1 MANHLNMAQTHSIE
15 VLLKRGWSQRRV
27 ARDLGIDRGTVSKVF
42 KRLNAPEVTST
53 TPSKPGPPAVS
64 NSACQPH
71 HDRIQAKLELGL
83 SAERIFSDLRQE
95 VGFEHS
101 YQSVK
106 RYVRKLKA
114 TPPKRVWRMEC
125 APGEEAQIDFGF
137 AKTLLDKDG
146 KQRMSNVLRITL
158 SHSRK
163 GYTETLPAQS
173 TDHFLTAIE
182 NAFRHFGGVPAT
194 LRIDNLKAAVK
205 QADWYDP
212 ELHPKIL
219 AFAEHYQTT
228 IIPTRPYTPEHKGKV
243 ESDVNY
249 VKINALKGHQFSDIA
264 SQNAHLRQ
272 WEETVADQRIH
283 GTTKQHVLTQFQNVE
298 KPALRS
304 LPSEAFH
311 NFQEAQRTVH
321 RDSYI
326 ELARSYYEVPPEY
339 IGHQLWIRWDTR
351 LVRVFDTNMQS
362 IIRHLRLQPGN
373 YSRVLG
379 ARGSHPTAPYRT
391 TAHWIDQVQEHLGNA
406 AQSWAVNV
414 SIHRS
419 EQAPRILQGL
429 INLKRRHCEQAINQ
443 ACQRALDRGQHHLS
457 DIKQTLSNPNKQ
469 TPLLAE
475 HPLIRSLQAYQQIIT
490 PTPLPSNPSNEP

>member
-1 MANHLNMAQTHSIE
+1 MADDGLNLVSLVTQNQPPRVTSKPATLRQLSPGPETRNPSSQDAMANHLNMAQTHSIE

-27 ARDLGIDRGTVSKVF
+27 ARDLGIDRGTVSKVY

-272 WEETVADQRIH
+272 WEEHRRRPAHPRHHQTTRSHTVPERREASPSSPYPPKPFTTSKKLNAPSIVTATSNSTVP
-283 GTTKQHVLTQFQNVE
+283 TTK
-298 KPALRS
+298 
-304 LPSEAFH
+304 
-311 NFQEAQRTVH
+311 
-321 RDSYI
+321 
-326 ELARSYYEVPPEY
+326 
-339 IGHQLWIRWDTR
+339 
-351 LVRVFDTNMQS
+351 
-362 IIRHLRLQPGN
+362 
-373 YSRVLG
+373 
-379 ARGSHPTAPYRT
+379 SHPNTSAT
-391 TAHWIDQVQEHLGNA
+391 SSGSAG
-406 AQSWAVNV
+406 
-414 SIHRS
+414 
-419 EQAPRILQGL
+419 
-429 INLKRRHCEQAINQ
+429 
-443 ACQRALDRGQHHLS
+443 
-457 DIKQTLSNPNKQ
+457 TLASSAS
-469 TPLLAE
+469 T
-475 HPLIRSLQAYQQIIT
+475 T
-490 PTPLPSNPSNEP
+490 PT

>member
-1 MANHLNMAQTHSIE
+1 MANHPNMAKTHSIE
-15 VLLKRGWSQRRV
+15 VLLKRGWSQRRI
-27 ARDLGIDRGTVSKVF
+27 AKELGVDRGSVSKVF
-42 KRLNAPEVTST
+42 KRLNTPEDTVA
-53 TPSKPGPPAVS
+53 TPPKLEPPALS

-71 HDRIQAKLELGL
+71 HERIQAKLDLGL
-83 SAERIFSDLRQE
+83 TAQRIFTDLRQE
-95 VGFEHS
+95 VGFGHS

-114 TPPKRVWRMEC
+114 VPPKRVWRMEC

-137 AKTLLDKDG
+137 AKTLLDENG
-146 KQRMSNVLRITL
+146 KQRMSNILRITL

-219 AFAEHYQTT
+219 AFAEHYQT
-228 IIPTRPYTPEHKGKV
+228 IFIPTRPYTPEHKGKV

-249 VKINALKGHQFSDIA
+249 VKINALKGHQFPDIA
-264 SQNAHLRQ
+264 SQNAHLRE
-272 WEETVADQRIH
+272 WETIIADQRTH
-283 GTTKQHVLTQFQNVE
+283 GTTKQHVLTQFLDVE
-298 KPALRS
+298 KPALRP
-304 LPSEAFH
+304 LPDQAFP
-311 NFQEAQRTVH
+311 NYQEGQRTVH

-326 ELARSYYEVPPEY
+326 ELDRSYYEVPPEY
-339 IGHQLWIRWDTR
+339 IGHQLWVRWDTR
-351 LVRVFDTNMQS
+351 LVRIYTSDMNS
-362 IIRHLRLQPGN
+362 IIRHLKLTPGN

-379 ARGSHPTAPYRT
+379 ARGTHPTAPYRT
-391 TAHWIDQVQEHLGNA
+391 SAHWIDQVRQTLGNA
-406 AQSWAVNV
+406 AQTWAVNV
-414 SIHRS
+414 AIHRA

-429 INLKRRHCEQAINQ
+429 LNLNRRHTKDAIDQ
-443 ACQRALDRGQHHLS
+443 ACQQAIDRGQHHLS
-457 DIKQTLSNPNKQ
+457 DLKQSLTNSNDQP
-469 TPLLAE
+469 PLLTQ
-475 HPLIRSLQAYQQIIT
+475 HPLIRSLQTYQNLIT
-490 PTPLPSNPSNEP
+490 PDTTEQHP

>member
-1 MANHLNMAQTHSIE
+1 MANHLNMASIHSILSIE
-15 VLLKRGWSQRRV
+15 VLLKRGWSQRRI
-27 ARDLGIDRGTVSKVF
+27 AKELGIDRGSVSKIYQ
-42 KRLNAPEVTST
+42 RITAPTD
-53 TPSKPGPPAVS
+53 TPAPRAKPPPVS

-71 HDRIQAKLELGL
+71 HERIQAKLDLGL
-83 SAERIFSDLRQE
+83 TAERIFTDLRQE
-95 VGFEHS
+95 VGFGHS

-114 TPPKRVWRMEC
+114 TPPKRVWRVEC

-219 AFAEHYQTT
+219 AFANHYQTT
-228 IIPTRPYTPEHKGKV
+228 IIPTRPYTPQHKGKV

-249 VKINALKGHQFSDIA
+249 VKINALKGHQFPDIA
-264 SQNAHLRQ
+264 TQNAHLRQ
-272 WEETVADQRIH
+272 WEEATADQRIH
-283 GTTKQHVLTQFQNVE
+283 GTTKQHVLTQFQNIE
-298 KPALRS
+298 KPALRP
-304 LPSEAFH
+304 LPTEPFR

-326 ELARSYYEVPPEY
+326 ELGRSYYEVPPEY
-339 IGHQLWIRWDTR
+339 IGHQLWIRWDTC
-351 LVRVFDTNMQS
+351 LVRIYDADMHS
-362 IIRHLRLQPGN
+362 IIRHLKLEPGN

-379 ARGSHPTAPYRT
+379 ARGTHPTAPYRT
-391 TAHWIDQVQEHLGNA
+391 TAHWIDQVQENLGNA

-414 SIHRS
+414 SIHRAG
-419 EQAPRILQGL
+419 QAPRILQGL
-429 INLKRRHCEQAINQ
+429 VNLKHRHTEQAIDQ

-457 DIKQTLSNPNKQ
+457 ELKVALANPKDQ
-469 TPLLAE
+469 TPLLTE
-475 HPLIRSLQAYQQIIT
+475 PPLIRSLQAYQQLIT
-490 PTPLPSNPSNEP
+490 PTPPQNKET